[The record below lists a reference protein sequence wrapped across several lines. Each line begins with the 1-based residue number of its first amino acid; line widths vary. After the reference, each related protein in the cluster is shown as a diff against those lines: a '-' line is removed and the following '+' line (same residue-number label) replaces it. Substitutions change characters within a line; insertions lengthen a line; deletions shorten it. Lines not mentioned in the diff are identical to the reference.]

1 MFTSF
6 TRAILFG
13 VAILP
18 ACAQMFAEEPVKKVD
33 PTQPGGAIVE
43 DAAPISL
50 AVMSPEQN
58 DLRIVH
64 WLSVDNRGMV
74 ECAKAAAD
82 RSSNEAVKS
91 FAREV
96 IAEHGSFQDKVF
108 AKRLTQGAP
117 NRANDAHRG
126 TTGALVRDEGRLR
139 DGKLLFRPTDFV
151 AVKERVCEQL
161 QAKARKETESLS
173 GPEFD
178 HAFVAHMVF
187 GHEAL
192 IASIDVLNN
201 DATDGLRS
209 DLGSFR
215 NMLDK
220 HLTQARDLQ
229 KQIRGSDTAARS
241 TNSEIK

>member
-1 MFTSF
+1 MSTAFI
-6 TRAILFG
+6 RAALIG
-13 VAILP
+13 VAIMP
-18 ACAQMFAEEPVKKVD
+18 ACAQTFAEEPAKKID

-43 DAAPISL
+43 DVGHFSPS
-50 AVMSPEQN
+50 VMSPEQN

-91 FAREV
+91 FARE
-96 IAEHGSFQDKVF
+96 IAAEHGSFQDKVF
-108 AKRLTQGAP
+108 AKRLGQGTS
-117 NRANDAHRG
+117 NRTEDAHRG
-126 TTGALVRDEGRLR
+126 TTGTLVRDDGRLR

-161 QAKARKETESLS
+161 QSKARKEMESLS

-178 HAFVAHMVF
+178 HAFVAHMAF

-209 DLGSFR
+209 DLKSFR
-215 NMLDK
+215 DMLDK
-220 HLTQARDLQ
+220 HLTHVRDLQ
-229 KQIRGSDTAARS
+229 KQIRGGDTAARS